1 MTTRSYV
8 DMREWLLRTL
18 FEGRVRENVTALE
31 GTTNFHVVVLEN
43 YLAGALDTIDIFPSL
58 DEILDRTGQLAA
70 DHLGDTAITIR
81 PLALSLNNLDRYM
94 SFIGNHGIEIYGG
107 GVVEQVWT
115 TIHGLLGHVCH
126 WTGTT
131 LPVFTLSLEDF
142 LTGLS
147 GWVEIKVGDLRF
159 GLFPC
164 RDVMSFSVI
173 HLNCRGNPCYRMPN
187 RLVPGTNRHLPT
199 TLMFL
204 VLHAD
209 MFLVEEV
216 TSKLPAFF
224 PTDFPSR
231 VKEIRDIID
240 NVEDVLRPVLKNVRI
255 MSSAYTVSA
264 VGYGQ
269 EATKDVTGIVD
280 TSYTDQNQRFRL
292 TRPTMPFGEFEVN
305 IEFSI

>member
-31 GTTNFHVVVLEN
+31 GTSNFHAVVLEN
-43 YLAGALDTIDIFPSL
+43 YLTGALDTIDIFPSL

-115 TIHGLLGHVCH
+115 TIHGLLGHGAK
-126 WTGTT
+126 TGTV
-131 LPVFTLSLEDF
+131 LPIFALSLEDF

-147 GWVEIKVGDLRF
+147 GWVEIKVGDQRF

-173 HLNCRGNPCYRMPN
+173 HLNCGGRPCYRTPN

-199 TLMFL
+199 ILMFL

-264 VGYGQ
+264 VGYDQ
-269 EATKDVTGIVD
+269 EATKDVMGIVD

-292 TRPTMPFGEFEVN
+292 TRPMVTFGGPEVH
-305 IEFSI
+305 IEFAI